1 MKNSF
6 NESYERYRRERILE
20 SMCAPIP
27 TYYNPPIKF
36 VLPTIKQI
44 IVNPPATIIIWGDDS
59 KTVSKTTD
67 EAYFDPEVGVAM
79 CIAKKYFGSRNQLLK
94 AAGKASGEYL
104 ERLAK
109 EQKGK

>member
-6 NESYERYRRERILE
+6 NEAYERYRRKRILE

-59 KTVSKTTD
+59 KTVAKTTD
-67 EAYFDPEVGVAM
+67 DANFDPEVGVAM
-79 CIAKKYFGSRNQLLK
+79 CIAKKYLGSRNQLCK
-94 AAGKASGEYL
+94 ATKKAWNEYW
-104 ERLAK
+104 ERKA
-109 EQKGK
+109 